1 MKEVVKCILS
11 VCMAVHLA
19 GCGKMDSK
27 DLADK
32 VKLEMQ
38 RDLVKQDDYSSL
50 KIAQV
55 TLVHKGGVVYDGIAT
70 GDIQGLSVSFDVKC
84 EYDGASLLW
93 NVTPKDHNSLTIM
106 SHKGKQ
112 YAEKKFD
119 EKWPEVKKQVKASY
133 DSAVRKS
140 VEVYDK
146 TKESYHAAVEK
157 SAELYGKTME
167 SYRATIEKSGKW
179 YEKAK
184 SDAIEKYNE
193 LRENIGI
200 KDAPVST
207 NAVADSC
214 AAFDKAVQ
222 ANDYRKCFAIAR
234 TYVKEKQG
242 ANLAIESCRVAFAAM
257 VKSNPPVAE
266 AHRFLSD
273 LCETAS
279 EAYDIVGNKDA
290 ARALREVKKS
300 FLDGAPEKD
309 LKAAYQTL
317 MDFSGK
323 EGAFSKALSARCVGP
338 GQK

>member
-1 MKEVVKCILS
+1 MKNVVKCIIF
-11 VCMAVHLA
+11 VCVVAALA

-27 DLADK
+27 ELADK

-50 KIAQV
+50 KIGEV
-55 TLVHKGGVVYDGIAT
+55 TLVHKGGVVYEGVAT

-84 EYDGASLLW
+84 EYDGVSLLW

-112 YAEKKFD
+112 YAEKKFE
-119 EKWPEVKKQVKASY
+119 EKWPKVKKQVKDSY
-133 DSAVRKS
+133 DSAVMKS
-140 VEVYDK
+140 EALYDK
-146 TKESYHAAVEK
+146 TKESYHAAVER

-184 SDAIEKYNE
+184 SDAIAKYNE
-193 LRENIGI
+193 LRESIGK
-200 KDAPVST
+200 KDAHVST
-207 NAVADSC
+207 NAVVASC
-214 AAFDKAVQ
+214 VAFDKAAQ
-222 ANDYRKCFAIAR
+222 ANDYKKSFAIAR
-234 TYVKEKQG
+234 TYVKENQG

-273 LCETAS
+273 LSETAS
-279 EAYDIVGNKDA
+279 EAYDIVGKKNA
-290 ARALREVKKS
+290 ASALRKAKKS
-300 FLDGAPEKD
+300 FLDGASED
-309 LKAAYQTL
+309 DVKAAYQTL
-317 MDFSGK
+317 MDFSIK
-323 EGAFSKALSARCVGP
+323 EGAFKE
-338 GQK
+338 

>member
-55 TLVHKGGVVYDGIAT
+55 TLVHKGGVVYEGIAT

-119 EKWPEVKKQVKASY
+119 EKWPKVKKQVK
-133 DSAVRKS
+133 
-140 VEVYDK
+140 
-146 TKESYHAAVEK
+146 
-157 SAELYGKTME
+157 E

-323 EGAFSKALSARCVGP
+323 EGAFSKALSARCVFAPEVARGSSVT
-338 GQK
+338 GR